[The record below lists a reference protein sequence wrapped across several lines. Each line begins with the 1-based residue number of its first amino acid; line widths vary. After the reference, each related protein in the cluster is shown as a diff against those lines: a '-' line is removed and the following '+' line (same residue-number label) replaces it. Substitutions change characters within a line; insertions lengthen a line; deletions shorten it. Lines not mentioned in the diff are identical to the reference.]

1 MEKKQSPWNELD
13 YYKEGQ
19 PIYGRDEDIRK
30 ISNSICQNLQTTLY
44 GQSGIGKSS
53 LLFAG
58 IFPVLRKEEYFPVFI
73 RLGLASEEESYVDF
87 VINTIKDDAKRSDN
101 AIGKEVIELKTL
113 KKCNDTQPN
122 LSDTER
128 LWNFFCYTEFVNKN
142 DEPFIPVLVFDQFE
156 EILNNQDTYPKAKQF
171 LLDIYTLLDD
181 TRIQPEDG
189 VSYSN
194 YRIVFSLR
202 EDYLYCLEDIIDIH
216 NLTELRFNRFR
227 VRALS
232 HTQAKEVIIR
242 TADGEIENG
251 LEQEI
256 CEKIIAE
263 SQNYMGDVNTLMLS
277 LVCSTCYLNSTDG
290 IIRLKALDNNED
302 YLYYYYESKLGVVS
316 IKTKQYLENVLVTND
331 GRRDSIDIKT
341 ATDSGKILQE
351 EIDLL
356 VSNRIVRVLSSSEGG
371 KRMEFIHDKITSII
385 NTRKQTSWHCLKS
398 VFLNLFNLNSRA
410 NIKEY
415 KISEIS
421 FLIGLCIFYISF
433 IIGLSID
440 SDRLIAIS
448 YYPLIIS
455 SYIFIA
461 TTIRRS
467 HDRNISGWDGLF
479 DYQKNRI
486 KPSAQQIYSAGS
498 SAKIAARRIHPFNT
512 MSREEYVASHK
523 FFFFYVFWIVLLLIP
538 SFALSVNNIIF
549 LEYLIAYSIIC
560 IVGFPLNF
568 VFYRL
573 PAMGLS
579 PWLGI
584 LPLVPWLYGFHK
596 KSNEQFYEL
605 NIGKATKNVFV
616 LYILLIIAFVSFFIY
631 YDERKEEKYEPEEA
645 ENVITSWDLNEMAYE
660 HADAG
665 DYEGAHAY
673 IDAAIEQDPNDA
685 NLYDSKG
692 DFYMRQDS
700 VERAMEMWKKVME
713 LNPDFLKY
721 YPNGT
726 ELSNELKKRKLI
738 E

>member
-58 IFPVLRKEEYFPVFI
+58 VFPVLRKEEYFPVFI

-87 VINTIKDDAKRSDN
+87 VINTIKDEAKRFDH
-101 AIGKEVIELKTL
+101 AIRKEIIELKTFT
-113 KKCNDTQPN
+113 KCGDNQPYF
-122 LSDTER
+122 SDIER
-128 LWNFFCYTEFVNKN
+128 LWRFFCYTKFVNKN

-189 VSYSN
+189 IPYSN

-232 HTQAKEVIIR
+232 HTQAKEVIIK
-242 TADGEIENG
+242 TSGGEIENG

-256 CEKIIAE
+256 CERIIAE
-263 SQNYMGDVNTLMLS
+263 AQNYMGDVNTLMLS

-316 IKTKQYLENVLVTND
+316 VKTKQYLENVLVTND

-385 NTRKQTSWHCLKS
+385 NTRKQTFWRCLKS
-398 VFLNLFNLNSRA
+398 VFLNMFSLNSRA

-415 KISEIS
+415 KISAIS
-421 FLIGLCIFYISF
+421 FLIGLSIFYISL

-440 SDRLIAIS
+440 LDWITAIS

-461 TTIRRS
+461 TTVRRS
-467 HDRNISGWDGLF
+467 HDRNISGWNGLF
-479 DYQKNRI
+479 EPQKNSI
-486 KPSAQQIYSAGS
+486 KPSAQQMYSTGS

-512 MSREEYVASHK
+512 MSREEYIASHK
-523 FFFFYVFWIVLLLIP
+523 FYLFYVFWLVLMCLPLVVLLG
-538 SFALSVNNIIF
+538 NIINT
-549 LEYLIAYSIIC
+549 EYLIGYGIIY
-560 IVGFPLNF
+560 IVCVPMNL

-596 KSNEQFYEL
+596 KDNEQFYEL
-605 NIGKATKNVFV
+605 NIGKAAKRVF
-616 LYILLIIAFVSFFIY
+616 LIYILFIIAIVSFFIY
-631 YDERKEEKYEPEEA
+631 YDAREEENYEPVEV
-645 ENVITSWDLNEMAYE
+645 ENVVTSCDLKGMAYE
-660 HADAG
+660 QANAG
-665 DYEGAHAY
+665 DYEGAHTY
-673 IDAAIEQDPNDA
+673 INTAIEQDPNDA

-692 DFYMRQDS
+692 EILLMQGKNNEA
-700 VERAMEMWKKVME
+700 VEMWKKVLE
-713 LNPDFLKY
+713 LNPDFLKD
-721 YPNGT
+721 YPDGT
-726 ELSNELKKRKLI
+726 NLSNGLKKMGLI